1 MILTTIID
9 HLYRVGHEL
18 AIQPNDLSL
27 AVAEERI
34 EAGKSVIEK
43 ISKIKYEMGR
53 DKPLL
58 YDSINDS
65 SSVSGGNRNSRV
77 LGRPL
82 IDDGEPSVRLFN
94 QELAAL
100 EAQGKNTWAT
110 TPWLFAESATFFRRS
125 NSFNPQRQLLDSRCY
140 L

>member
-18 AIQPNDLSL
+18 AIQPNDLSP

-65 SSVSGGNRNSRV
+65 SSVPGGN
-77 LGRPL
+77 
-82 IDDGEPSVRLFN
+82 
-94 QELAAL
+94 
-100 EAQGKNTWAT
+100 
-110 TPWLFAESATFFRRS
+110 
-125 NSFNPQRQLLDSRCY
+125 
-140 L
+140 

>member
-18 AIQPNDLSL
+18 AIQPNDLSP

-58 YDSINDS
+58 YGSMNDS
-65 SSVSGGNRNSRV
+65 SSVPGK
-77 LGRPL
+77 L
-82 IDDGEPSVRLFN
+82 
-94 QELAAL
+94 ELTCF
-100 EAQGKNTWAT
+100 G
-110 TPWLFAESATFFRRS
+110 
-125 NSFNPQRQLLDSRCY
+125 
-140 L
+140 